1 LALVFDGREN
11 LEIRF
16 FQKSDFLALI
26 FGGRENLEIRFFSK
40 IGFLGSRFGTET
52 SAFWY

>member
-1 LALVFDGREN
+1 VNSLIKKSD
-11 LEIRF
+11 F

-40 IGFLGSRFGTET
+40 IGFLGSRFGTDSE
-52 SAFWY
+52 ALGY